1 MERPGRERMTDAT
14 IAASSSIRG
23 GDAAA
28 RRVLFIS
35 AGASHTVALLCKSFR
50 LLLGSLKLSLRT
62 KSIAAPEGQY
72 VLMHDVRNEDFGL
85 VIDASCCWRWK
96 LG

>member
-1 MERPGRERMTDAT
+1 MERPGREKKTDAT

-28 RRVLFIS
+28 WRVLFIS

-50 LLLGSLKLSLRT
+50 LPLGLLHLVSELS
-62 KSIAAPEGQY
+62 P
-72 VLMHDVRNEDFGL
+72 
-85 VIDASCCWRWK
+85 
-96 LG
+96 